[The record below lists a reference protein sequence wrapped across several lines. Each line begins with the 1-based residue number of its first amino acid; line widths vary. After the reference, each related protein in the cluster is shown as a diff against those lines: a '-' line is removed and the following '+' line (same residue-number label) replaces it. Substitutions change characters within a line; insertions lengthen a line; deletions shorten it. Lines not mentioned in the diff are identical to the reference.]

1 MNYTLKNNH
10 ASPRNVKTGGGGLW
24 KKISFLMLCLLV
36 TVQITAQHRPVSGAV
51 IDGNGEPIIGANV
64 IEVGTSNGVIT
75 DIMVTIPCRF
85 PHPMRNYKYP
95 TSGISPRNRR

>member
-36 TVQITAQHRPVSGAV
+36 TVQITAHQV
-51 IDGNGEPIIGANV
+51 D
-64 IEVGTSNGVIT
+64 
-75 DIMVTIPCRF
+75 DQ
-85 PHPMRNYKYP
+85 
-95 TSGISPRNRR
+95 